1 MDKEMGFGKMVL
13 AAMVAVTMF
22 IGAWFVTLP
31 AFAEEEIHWS
41 VWVIGF
47 DFETAEVI
55 LEDED
60 GFLWSCPFG
69 KSSWTL
75 GDEYILVLSENGAS
89 IEE

>member
-13 AAMVAVTMF
+13 AAVVAVVMF
-22 IGAWFVTLP
+22 VGAWFITLP
-31 AFAEEEIHWS
+31 AFAEETRTIFVVS
-41 VWVIGF
+41 L
-47 DFETAEVI
+47 DFENAEVI

-69 KSSWTL
+69 KNSWTL

>member
-1 MDKEMGFGKMVL
+1 MDKEMGVGKMIM
-13 AAMVAVTMF
+13 AALVAMIMF
-22 IGAWFVTLP
+22 IGAFVVTAS
-31 AFAEEEIHWS
+31 AFAEEIRT
-41 VWVIGF
+41 VFVVGF
-47 DFETAEVI
+47 DFTTAEVI

-69 KSSWTL
+69 ENSWAL